1 MQVNPFVLSNKISG
15 NYFFGREEEC
25 EKLVCCIKNKENV
38 ILTGHRRIGKTGL
51 INHAFSTPE
60 VGDTHYLIS
69 IEILHTSSIRELVLE
84 LVRESFK
91 VVVSGNRQLMS
102 MFSATMKSLGPC
114 FGYDAQ
120 KDAPTFTV
128 GLGSVEAPWVTMDEL
143 LRFLAFVPKSSV
155 VAIEEFQQV
164 SRYPEKD
171 ALKTIVEKMSAAV
184 NTRFIIST
192 SQAHKELAKMEAV
205 SIELNPISL
214 ERYMEFSTS
223 AFASAG
229 KGIDPLA
236 VGYVYGLF
244 EGITVHIHRVLHDA
258 FAATA
263 RGTNCTLDEVK
274 EASAAYIHA
283 SGYRLRELLGSVSV
297 QQKELLYAICTEGN
311 ATNITSSA
319 FVKKYKLKS
328 ASAVQSAAKGL
339 LAAEMIARNGEE
351 YTISDPML
359 RIWLL
364 SEIL

>member
-1 MQVNPFVLSNKISG
+1 MQVNPFVLTNKISQL
-15 NYFFGREEEC
+15 YFFGREEEA
-25 EKLVCCIKNKENV
+25 EKLICCIKNKENV
-38 ILTGHRRIGKTGL
+38 VLTGHRRIGKTGL
-51 INHAFSTPE
+51 VNHCFSSVE
-60 VGDTHYLIS
+60 IRENRFLIS
-69 IEILHTSSIRELVLE
+69 IDILHTSSIRELVLE
-84 LVRESFK
+84 LVKESFK
-91 VVVSGNRQLMS
+91 TVVSGNRQMMS
-102 MFSATMKSLGPC
+102 MFSATMKTLGAC

-120 KDAPTFTV
+120 IDAPTFTV
-128 GLGSVEAPWVTMDEL
+128 GLGDIEVPWNTLDEL

-164 SRYPEKD
+164 SRFPEKD
-171 ALKTIVEKMSAAV
+171 ALKKLVEKMSGAV
-184 NTRFIIST
+184 NVSFIIST
-192 SQAHKELAKMEAV
+192 SQKAKELEKFEAET
-205 SIELNPISL
+205 IDLNPISL
-214 ERYMEFSTS
+214 DKYLDYSTN
-223 AFASAG
+223 AFASNG
-229 KGIDPLA
+229 KTIDPLA

-244 EGITVHIHRVLHDA
+244 EGITVHIHQVLHDA

-263 RGTNCTLDEVK
+263 RGTNCTLDDVK

-319 FVKKYKLKS
+319 FVKRYSLKS

-339 LAAEMIARNGEE
+339 LAAEMISRDGGE